1 MGQLDG
7 KVAIVTGA
15 SRGIG
20 RGIALELAKRGA
32 TIVVNYNQNADA
44 ANEVVH
50 TIEAGGGKGLAV
62 KANVA
67 VMEDAT
73 ALVKAAVEAFEK
85 VDILVNNAGT
95 TRDNLIMRMKEE
107 DWDEVLDTN
116 LKSAWN
122 MCKLVSRPMMKAR
135 YGRIINI
142 TSVSGIA
149 GQAGQTN
156 YSASKAG
163 LIGLTKA
170 LAREIADRNITVNA
184 VAPGFVLTD
193 LTSSLPIE
201 QCHSAETLGYD

>member
-122 MCKLVSRPMMKAR
+122 MCKLVSSGA
-135 YGRIINI
+135 GR
-142 TSVSGIA
+142 
-149 GQAGQTN
+149 TN
-156 YSASKAG
+156 Q
-163 LIGLTKA
+163 LQ
-170 LAREIADRNITVNA
+170 R
-184 VAPGFVLTD
+184 
-193 LTSSLPIE
+193 
-201 QCHSAETLGYD
+201 Q